1 MRYGI
6 VMPSTSSGNMYSI
19 GRLTCLR
26 KEKMPSD
33 PVPVITNYLATN
45 PGLKPAQNHQTA
57 NCFDKKSPCLQ
68 MFCFPRV
75 FAKVKGIHPAQ
86 SSMPLFNTMGTLGTA
101 SGGTAR
107 IWELVASYIILN
119 QAGQKTSTNQN
130 FWLTSLYLIVKVK
143 SLTVLM
149 MVDPA
154 LNNYSTK
161 VFASQ
166 IPYCWFCPCYIDLPM
181 GLNVWYRF

>member
-1 MRYGI
+1 MEAPAYWK
-6 VMPSTSSGNMYSI
+6 YLL
-19 GRLTCLR
+19 GRLVWDMVLSCQVHQVVTCTVLVDGLAWE
-26 KEKMPSD
+26 KNKKMPSD
-33 PVPVITNYLATN
+33 PVPVTTNYLATN

-101 SGGTAR
+101 SGRTAR

-119 QAGQKTSTNQN
+119 QAGQKKHQPTRISG
-130 FWLTSLYLIVKVK
+130 LH
-143 SLTVLM
+143 
-149 MVDPA
+149 
-154 LNNYSTK
+154 
-161 VFASQ
+161 
-166 IPYCWFCPCYIDLPM
+166 PYIW
-181 GLNVWYRF
+181 

>member
-6 VMPSTSSGNMYSI
+6 AMPSTSSGNMYIQYWSI
-19 GRLTCLR
+19 DLPEKR
-26 KEKMPSD
+26 KKMPSD

-107 IWELVASYIILN
+107 I
-119 QAGQKTSTNQN
+119 
-130 FWLTSLYLIVKVK
+130 
-143 SLTVLM
+143 
-149 MVDPA
+149 
-154 LNNYSTK
+154 
-161 VFASQ
+161 
-166 IPYCWFCPCYIDLPM
+166 
-181 GLNVWYRF
+181 